1 MNDGLED
8 PEQTHSDDMNVLNY
22 LLRTVRGLRAVSTE
36 SISDEM
42 DEELSFDM

>member
-1 MNDGLED
+1 MED

-36 SISDEM
+36 DISSSM
-42 DEELSFDM
+42 DEELTID